1 MKTAPTFL
9 IVASLAVVT
18 GLTSCGTSTEP
29 ASAASDTSVSTTA
42 EASAEGDVTNPVA
55 ARNSSHVS
63 KAAAKIQNGVTT
75 RKDVIRKL
83 GMFYKKGTDAS
94 GRVTATWT
102 YKENQTTGKAWIPG
116 SAFIPGAVVTYY
128 QSLTLVLDANDVVV
142 SHQFLESTKEKT
154 GLGFSYGS

>member
-9 IVASLAVVT
+9 LLASFAAVT
-18 GLTSCGTSTEP
+18 GLTSCGTTEP
-29 ASAASDTSVSTTA
+29 ASTSTSSSAA
-42 EASAEGDVTNPVA
+42 EASAEGDITNPA
-55 ARNSSHVS
+55 QARNSSHLS
-63 KAAAKIQNGVTT
+63 KAAAKVQNGVTT
-75 RKDVIRKL
+75 RKDVLHKL

-94 GRVTATWT
+94 GRATATWT
-102 YKENQTTGKAWIPG
+102 YKENQGTAKAWIPG